1 MEFFTALEQSGIAR
15 ALKSSFVAYPLV
27 SALHILSIGVLL
39 TSVILM
45 DFRIL
50 GAFAVMPGKPFVALL
65 RRLALIAF
73 FSAVLTGLAM
83 FSVRASEYAAMPI
96 FLSKMAL
103 VALAA
108 ANFGL
113 FVALERRSGV
123 STAVRLSAIASI
135 GLWLGVLICGRFIG
149 FL

>member
-1 MEFFTALEQSGIAR
+1 
-15 ALKSSFVAYPLV
+15 
-27 SALHILSIGVLL
+27 
-39 TSVILM
+39 
-45 DFRIL
+45 
-50 GAFAVMPGKPFVALL
+50 
-65 RRLALIAF
+65 
-73 FSAVLTGLAM
+73 M

>member
-50 GAFAVMPGKPFVALL
+50 GAFAVMPGSCSL
-65 RRLALIAF
+65 RCCAGSR
-73 FSAVLTGLAM
+73 
-83 FSVRASEYAAMPI
+83 
-96 FLSKMAL
+96 
-103 VALAA
+103 
-108 ANFGL
+108 
-113 FVALERRSGV
+113 
-123 STAVRLSAIASI
+123 
-135 GLWLGVLICGRFIG
+135 
-149 FL
+149 